1 MSTTKGDS
9 SIEETQ
15 DVQKTSEK
23 PTVKKLQS
31 HSKQRQQHGMVLYCP
46 LSSQP
51 QNNKYFLIPEDTFL
65 IMVAQERPFCA
76 EKQCLLAVIFI
87 ICITRLLMLAKR
99 IEPIIF

>member
-1 MSTTKGDS
+1 MSRTKVDS

-15 DVQKTSEK
+15 DAQKTSEK

-51 QNNKYFLIPEDTFL
+51 LNIKYFLIPEDTFL
-65 IMVAQERPFCA
+65 RVFLRMVAQERPFCA
-76 EKQCLLAVIFI
+76 EK
-87 ICITRLLMLAKR
+87 
-99 IEPIIF
+99 